1 MWDCA
6 WCSLPSDS
14 TVVELLPGVEQPP
27 VHTEV
32 PAQPWAQ
39 KRRTDTGKHRSAV
52 PHHCFP
58 PQNESWTAAKCCH
71 STNRVTEGEK
81 DAVMCPRLPWLTEVL
96 PGVQDTILPAT
107 GHDLSIRVGCLKAGA
122 VPCSAS
128 LVSSTAGPSLLAG
141 EQHFSQLLFSPSLT
155 GRKFAL
161 KILPEGIQ
169 KKVRMFL
176 PVRLPLRAK
185 KSHFLSRQDLM
196 LTTPGP
202 GNCYV
207 PYQRQISKS

>member
-14 TVVELLPGVEQPP
+14 TGVELLPGREQPP

-39 KRRTDTGKHRSAV
+39 KRRTDTGKHLSAV

-81 DAVMCPRLPWLTEVL
+81 DAVMCPRLPQLTVRGAPWSPGHHPGCHGPWPIYQSRVFEGWSCPL
-96 PGVQDTILPAT
+96 LSQLGVQHCWTI
-107 GHDLSIRVGCLKAGA
+107 
-122 VPCSAS
+122 
-128 LVSSTAGPSLLAG
+128 TARWRTALFTAALLTISHW
-141 EQHFSQLLFSPSLT
+141 Q
-155 GRKFAL
+155 
-161 KILPEGIQ
+161 KICT
-169 KKVRMFL
+169 KNT
-176 PVRLPLRAK
+176 A
-185 KSHFLSRQDLM
+185 
-196 LTTPGP
+196 
-202 GNCYV
+202 
-207 PYQRQISKS
+207 

>member
-14 TVVELLPGVEQPP
+14 TGVELLPGREQPP

-58 PQNESWTAAKCCH
+58 PQNESWTEVKCCH
-71 STNRVTEGEK
+71 STNRVTEGKK
-81 DAVMCPRLPWLTEVL
+81 DAVMCPRLPRLTEVL
-96 PGVQDTILPAT
+96 PGVQDTILPTT
-107 GHDLSIRVGCLKAGA
+107 GHGLSIRVGCLKAGA

-128 LVSSTAGPSLLAG
+128 LVPSTAGTITARWRTALFTAALLTISHWKKICTKNTALRNSEKG
-141 EQHFSQLLFSPSLT
+141 EDV
-155 GRKFAL
+155 
-161 KILPEGIQ
+161 LP
-169 KKVRMFL
+169 
-176 PVRLPLRAK
+176 
-185 KSHFLSRQDLM
+185 
-196 LTTPGP
+196 
-202 GNCYV
+202 C
-207 PYQRQISKS
+207 